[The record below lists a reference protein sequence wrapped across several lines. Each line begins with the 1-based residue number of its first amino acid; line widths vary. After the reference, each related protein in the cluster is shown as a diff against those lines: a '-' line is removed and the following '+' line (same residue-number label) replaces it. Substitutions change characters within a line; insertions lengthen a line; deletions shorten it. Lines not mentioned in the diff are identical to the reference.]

1 MTKAKNKSKVME
13 EIVGEMRREIEEFMA
28 IEDRITTGLEYEDRV
43 IEICRSLGKKL
54 MQGGQDVERRGKNS
68 KKNS

>member
-43 IEICRSLGKKL
+43 MEICRSLGKKL
-54 MQGGQDVERRGKNS
+54 MQGGHDVERRGKNS

>member
-13 EIVGEMRREIEEFMA
+13 QIVGGMRREIEEFMA
-28 IEDRITTGLEYEDRV
+28 IEDQITTGLEYEDRV

-54 MQGGQDVERRGKNS
+54 MQGGYDVEGRGKNS